1 MEENTGRELDKID
14 FLIISIIT
22 AVALVVCMILCKNSI
37 NKVNKD
43 LDKIENRKEVI
54 EMYNKLTSLN
64 ENDTLYLGKE
74 YKVTNIKSG
83 EHTSYNMT
91 LKNTDEINLFY
102 DKGKTYPNIVLSFSS
117 NQCFIELNWIN
128 NTYKIGKSFSEELS
142 AQHIEGMKLY
152 KILKSIGDN
161 GLDNTCQSLRKN
173 VKL

>member
-22 AVALVVCMILCKNSI
+22 AVVLVVCMILCKNSI

-74 YKVTNIKSG
+74 YKVTNIKRRN
-83 EHTSYNMT
+83 EN
-91 LKNTDEINLFY
+91 
-102 DKGKTYPNIVLSFSS
+102 
-117 NQCFIELNWIN
+117 
-128 NTYKIGKSFSEELS
+128 
-142 AQHIEGMKLY
+142 
-152 KILKSIGDN
+152 
-161 GLDNTCQSLRKN
+161 
-173 VKL
+173 